1 MSTSSSNYTSLV
13 STREEGEAS
22 ASRSSL
28 RTPNFGEF
36 YKGELRRIPIP
47 RTWVNEGK
55 KEGRVRLDWSD
66 AAGSGLW
73 LLEDYEQEEDEE
85 EDALGTVHDDPHQG
99 AAVAPRRVR
108 QREDID
114 QGRWDHPRLV
124 QVVDREQEAVGN
136 PVPAPERTLHPR
148 QQQPAE
154 QQLFSEGGVE
164 HEQGDDDSEPDP
176 VARHERLT
184 RLGPEEDVEVVAGYG
199 WDHTEKRD
207 GTLGGVEHHERN
219 DDEPEPA
226 TDASCFGAAR

>member
-1 MSTSSSNYTSLV
+1 M
-13 STREEGEAS
+13 RDPAS
-22 ASRSSL
+22 
-28 RTPNFGEF
+28 
-36 YKGELRRIPIP
+36 ELRRIPLP
-47 RTWVNEGK
+47 GTSVNKGK
-55 KEGRVRLDWSD
+55 KVGRVRLVWSD

-85 EDALGTVHDDPHQG
+85 EDALGTVHDDPDQG
-99 AAVAPRRVR
+99 ASVAPRRVG

-114 QGRWDHPRLV
+114 QGRWDQPRLV
-124 QVVDREQEAVGN
+124 QVVACKQEAVGN

-148 QQQPAE
+148 QQHAAE

-184 RLGPEEDVEVVAGYG
+184 RVGPEEDVEVVAGYG
-199 WDHTEKRD
+199 WDHTENRD
-207 GTLGGVEHHERN
+207 GTLGGEEQHERN

-226 TDASCFGAAR
+226 ADVSCCRAAR